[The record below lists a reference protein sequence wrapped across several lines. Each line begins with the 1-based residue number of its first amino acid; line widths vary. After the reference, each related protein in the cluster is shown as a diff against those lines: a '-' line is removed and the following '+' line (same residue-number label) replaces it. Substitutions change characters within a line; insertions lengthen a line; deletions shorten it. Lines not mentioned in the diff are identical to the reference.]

1 MIKNYF
7 KTALRNLSRNKSF
20 TFINVIGMSIGIAS
34 CLLIFVIIQ
43 FELSFDRFHS
53 KKDRIYRVV
62 TKFNRAGNLDYTS
75 GVSVPVP
82 AAMRA
87 EFPQLETVAAI
98 SGSAGNQ
105 IAVPGSQ
112 PAKKFN
118 EPNIF
123 YAEPEVSNILDIR
136 WLAGDK
142 KDALI
147 EPNTV
152 VLSKTTADKYFG
164 DWKQAMGKTIV
175 HQNRETLKVTGI
187 IDDMPI
193 NSDFPFCVVISFKTN
208 ETARSTDWG
217 STSSD
222 FNCMILLKPNSSPEQ
237 IRALLPAFR
246 KKHSDDTKS
255 EIKTSYLLQPL
266 SEIHFD
272 GRFGNYNERTFSR
285 ELIASLSIIGLFLL
299 IIACVNFINLATAQ
313 AINRAKEV
321 GVRKVLGSNR
331 GQLIVQFLGETFL
344 ITLFSIVLACFISW
358 FVLPNL
364 GLLLN
369 ININPGSIQ
378 WPIIILFLLIVA
390 FVVTTLSGFYP
401 SIILSG
407 FNPAT
412 ALKNKISSKSVGGIS
427 LRRVLVVFQFIIAQV
442 LIIGTLVVISQ
453 MDYFRSAPMGFD
465 KNAIFN
471 VPLPGDSL
479 SHSKIG
485 VLRQQLLDHP
495 GISNV
500 SFSFSPPANNGD
512 WTSDFTF
519 DRSPKTTSFEP
530 TLKWADADYFK
541 TYGLQLIAGRAYVP
555 SDTVNEF
562 VVNEALVKKLGLKN
576 PKDIL
581 GKEISFWNRRIHAR
595 VVGVIRD
602 FHSNSLRDPIV
613 PAVLACRTRN
623 YSTIGIKIQESKA
636 KEILAFVERL
646 WNQTFPDYVY
656 EYKFLNEK
664 IEHFYD
670 EENQLSQLYKI
681 FAGIAIFISCLGLY
695 GLVSFMAIQRTKEV
709 GIRKVLGASVGN
721 IVYLFSRE
729 FTLLIGIAFLIA
741 APLAYYLM
749 HQWLNNFTFR
759 IDLGL
764 GFFILAI
771 IGSIL
776 IAWITV
782 GYKAIRA
789 AIANP
794 VKSLRTE

>member
-7 KTALRNLSRNKSF
+7 KTAFRNLRRNKSF
-20 TFINVIGMSIGIAS
+20 TFINVLGLTIGIAS
-34 CLLIFVIIQ
+34 CLLIFIIIQ

-62 TKFNRAGNLDYTS
+62 TQFNRAGNLDYTS

-82 AAMRA
+82 AAMRT

-98 SGSAGNQ
+98 SGSGGNQ
-105 IAVPGSQ
+105 ITVPGSQ

-123 YAEPEVSNILDIR
+123 YAEPEICNILDIH

-142 KDALI
+142 KDALK

-164 DWKQAMGKTIV
+164 DWKQAIGKTIV

-208 ETARSTDWG
+208 ENAFSMDWG

-246 KKHSDDTKS
+246 KKHSDDGNG
-255 EIKTSYLLQPL
+255 EIRTSYLLQPL

-285 ELIASLSIIGLFLL
+285 ELIASLSVIGLFLL
-299 IIACVNFINLATAQ
+299 IIACVNFVNLATAQ

-344 ITLFSIVLACFISW
+344 ITLFSILLACFISW
-358 FVLPNL
+358 FVLPYL

-369 ININPGSIQ
+369 INITPGSIQ
-378 WPIIILFLLIVA
+378 WSIIISFLLIVA
-390 FVVTTLSGFYP
+390 FLVTILSGFYP

-412 ALKNKISSKSVGGIS
+412 ALKNKFSSKTVGGIS
-427 LRRVLVVFQFIIAQV
+427 LRRALVVFQFIIAQV

-479 SHSKIG
+479 SHSKIN

-519 DRSPKTTSFEP
+519 DRSPKATSFEP

-541 TYGLQLIAGRAYVP
+541 TYGLQLIAGRAYAP

-581 GKEISFWNRRIHAR
+581 GKEISFWNRRVHAP

-646 WNQTFPDYVY
+646 WNQAFPDYVY
-656 EYKFLNEK
+656 EYKFLDEK

-709 GIRKVLGASVGN
+709 GIRKVLGASAGN
-721 IVYLFSRE
+721 IVYLFSKE
-729 FTLLIGIAFLIA
+729 FTILIGVAFLIA

-789 AIANP
+789 ALANP